1 MKNSI
6 FFIVLIL
13 LSLNF
18 ISCQKETVGCN
29 DVEYATSFKIKQGYK
44 YCFADG
50 NYFIVEEMRN
60 EFCPCNG
67 ECVWE
72 GEMILKYETMV
83 NTQIISKTVG
93 SSNNTDSVFISN
105 QYFIKFIDVKLVDP
119 CSNSNPSPEIE
130 SATVVVRKE

>member
-1 MKNSI
+1 MLTNLNSTNWTI
-6 FFIVLIL
+6 ANIA
-13 LSLNF
+13 
-18 ISCQKETVGCN
+18 EGTYTWG
-29 DVEYATSFKIKQGYK
+29 AT
-44 YCFADG
+44 CCA
-50 NYFIVEEMRN
+50 N
-60 EFCPCNG
+60 NG

-105 QYFIKFIDVKLVDP
+105 QYFIKFIGVKLVDP
-119 CSNSNPSPEIE
+119 CSNSNPNPEIE